1 MMAQLGIVRL
11 RPGPSGQSGATNSA
25 NYDPAKANPFPDL
38 PEVLTLKNGQNVTT
52 AEMWVKQR
60 RPEIVEDFEREVI
73 GRVPSNV
80 PRVSWTVVSNIT
92 DGLVGKL
99 PANGKRLLGHVDN
112 SGCPAITVD
121 LRMTVV
127 TPAKAQGPVPVLMM
141 FGGFG
146 GDGMPR
152 PADAPA
158 PTNRFPEFGGPFK
171 DPPSTEQLLAAGW
184 GYASVTPGSIQPD
197 NGVGLTKGIIG
208 LVNNGQPRKPDDWG
222 ALRAWAWGAARG
234 LDYLET
240 DAAVD
245 AKKVGIEGVSRYGKA
260 ALVAMAF
267 EPRFAMALVGSSGEG
282 GAKLHRRNFGEA
294 VENLTGSGGY
304 HWMAGNFLKYGAAE
318 SSFGSKNAGDLP
330 VDAHMLIALCAPRFT
345 FISYGVPERGDANW
359 LDQQGSY
366 MATVAAGPVFRL
378 LGVRDLGERV
388 DYRTARMPPVN
399 TGLLDGELAWRQH
412 DGGHEDRSN
421 MKYFIA
427 WANKLIKHTPPATP
441 AGQSQQESRSSG
453 RSGSASRPQPR
464 SDPNS
469 QLAHQQLVQKAKQG
483 GIDVYFVG
491 DSITRRWG
499 ATDRQYQPL
508 LANWKTNFFGWNAA
522 NFGWGADRIENIL
535 WRLQNG
541 ELEGVNPKVFVVLAG
556 INNVGT
562 EPGGAEKVEDITQ
575 GLRALLEECQAK
587 APAATVIMTAIF
599 PRNDR
604 MAVIPTI
611 HQINRNL
618 AQMADGKKV
627 RYLDINDKLADQEGR
642 LFPGMMNADQLHPTL
657 KAYQVWAD
665 ALKLMLTERLGPPTK
680 TDHAPPPTGDPS
692 AQSSLEKR

>member
-1 MMAQLGIVRL
+1 
-11 RPGPSGQSGATNSA
+11 
-25 NYDPAKANPFPDL
+25 
-38 PEVLTLKNGQNVTT
+38 
-52 AEMWVKQR
+52 
-60 RPEIVEDFEREVI
+60 
-73 GRVPSNV
+73 
-80 PRVSWTVVSNIT
+80 
-92 DGLVGKL
+92 
-99 PANGKRLLGHVDN
+99 
-112 SGCPAITVD
+112 
-121 LRMTVV
+121 
-127 TPAKAQGPVPVLMM
+127 
-141 FGGFG
+141 
-146 GDGMPR
+146 
-152 PADAPA
+152 
-158 PTNRFPEFGGPFK
+158 
-171 DPPSTEQLLAAGW
+171 
-184 GYASVTPGSIQPD
+184 
-197 NGVGLTKGIIG
+197 
-208 LVNNGQPRKPDDWG
+208 
-222 ALRAWAWGAARG
+222 
-234 LDYLET
+234 
-240 DAAVD
+240 
-245 AKKVGIEGVSRYGKA
+245 
-260 ALVAMAF
+260 
-267 EPRFAMALVGSSGEG
+267 
-282 GAKLHRRNFGEA
+282 
-294 VENLTGSGGY
+294 
-304 HWMAGNFLKYGAAE
+304 MAGNFLKYGAAE

-330 VDAHMLIALCAPRFT
+330 VDAHMLIALCASRFT

-378 LGVRDLGERV
+378 LGVRDLGEKE
-388 DYRTARMPPVN
+388 DYRTAKMPPVN

-412 DGGHEDRSN
+412 DGGHEDRTN

-427 WANKLIKHTPPATP
+427 WANKLIQHTPPVTS
-441 AGQSQQESRSSG
+441 AGNSQQESRSSG

-604 MAVIPTI
+604 KAVIPTI
-611 HQINRNL
+611 LQINRNL

-665 ALKLMLTERLGPPTK
+665 ALKLMLTERLGPPAR

-692 AQSSLEKR
+692 AQSPLEKR